1 MPQRQCTKTKAK
13 VTRPCKRITLPIE
26 LETYNEIIGHRS
38 AYREWIDEMIVR
50 HPELFP
56 ETIREGYTLHDE
68 RGLKKMET
76 LRLRRIRLKARDS
89 AGKQQVFTIAPSGV
103 MPYGTGYTDAVEKA
117 LFLRRFDVP
126 FWALTYVFGR
136 DDDYWYRQENQ
147 FGGYDIVHT
156 VVKDPK
162 KLPKHL
168 LADEKVTWLNGEE
181 VVVATTVG
189 DDCILGA
196 SVALGVDTENLT
208 EAYQHFKEEA
218 QALHPEYAPETV
230 NTDGLYAT
238 QRAWLKLFP
247 MMMIIIEC
255 FLHAFIKIR
264 DRAKHLKETFRQ
276 LSQQVWDV
284 YHAAD
289 AAAFR
294 LQAEALRVWA
304 EQHTTGYVLEAVHK
318 LCAKTDRFVLAYQ
331 YPRAHRTSNMLD
343 RHMNSMAR
351 WLDSTRFFHG
361 HWVSAER
368 SIRAWTLLHDFGP
381 YCPRAHICQTF
392 SSPAHKLNGFVYHQ
406 NWLHNLLIS
415 TSLSGCSRLT
425 TK

>member
-1 MPQRQCTKTKAK
+1 MPPRQCTKTKAK
-13 VTRPCKRITLPIE
+13 VTSPCKRITLPITME
-26 LETYNEIIGHRS
+26 K
-38 AYREWIDEMIVR
+38 YREIVGDYRTFRAWVDVMIVQ
-50 HPELFP
+50 HAELFP
-56 ETIREGYTLHDE
+56 TAIRGGYTLHDE
-68 RGLKKMET
+68 RGSDKLKDI
-76 LRLRRIRLKARDS
+76 RLRRICLKTRD
-89 AGKQQVFTIAPSGV
+89 AEGKKQVFTLAPSGV
-103 MPYGTGYTDAVEKA
+103 MPYLVGYTDEVEKA

-136 DDDYWYRQENQ
+136 NDDYWYRLENQ
-147 FGGYDIVHT
+147 FGRYNIVQT
-156 VVKDPK
+156 VVKDPE

-168 LADEKVTWLNGEE
+168 LADEKITWLNGEE

-196 SVALGVDTENLT
+196 SVALGADSDTLK

-218 QALHPEYAPETV
+218 QAVKAEYAPETV
-230 NTDGLYAT
+230 NTDGWNAT
-238 QRAWLKLFP
+238 QRAWLNLFP
-247 MMMIIIEC
+247 MIVIIEC

-276 LSQQVWDV
+276 LSQQVWNV

-294 LQAEALRVWA
+294 LQAEALRLWA
-304 EQHTTGYVLEAVHK
+304 EQNTTGYVLEAVLK
-318 LCAKTDRFVLAYQ
+318 LCAKTERFALAYD
-331 YPRAHRTSNMLD
+331 YPLAHRTSNMLD

-361 HWVSAER
+361 HWVSAEH
-368 SIRAWTLLHDFGP
+368 SIRAWALLHNFGP
-381 YCPRAHICQTF
+381 YCPRAKISQTY

-415 TSLSGCSRLT
+415 TSLSGC
-425 TK
+425 KG